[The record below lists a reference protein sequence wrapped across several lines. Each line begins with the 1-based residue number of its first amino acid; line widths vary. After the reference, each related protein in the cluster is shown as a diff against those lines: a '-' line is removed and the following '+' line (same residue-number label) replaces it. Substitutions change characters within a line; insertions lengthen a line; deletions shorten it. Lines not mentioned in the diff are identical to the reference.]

1 MTASKGKIF
10 IMRKLATL
18 TCLFLLSAC
27 GDESDYIFLQ
37 EEDDA
42 PVNMTPVT
50 YKTPVPARSNGTCLA
65 ASASPTTLANDPLL
79 AQQWHLSNTEQNAFS
94 NCAGIAGIDINLP
107 ESLWVTTTGS
117 GVKIGVLDT
126 DIDVTHPDLT
136 NNLNAANSIDF
147 NGSTFAGDHATSV
160 AGIIAAEKDN
170 GEGGAGIA
178 PAASIS
184 GLSILNSDNTNTSW
198 AKALGKNGEVS
209 ANLDI
214 FNQSFGYVKIESI
227 IGDYSYNASFES
239 YYKSGVQNLRDGKGA
254 LYFKA
259 AGNYFEDY
267 GVCESLES
275 NSHGLPCQSA
285 NMDPDNNIPYNMVV
299 AALNAKGM
307 ASSYSASGS
316 SVLFSAPGGEYGVN
330 NPAIITT
337 DDINNNSSVN
347 GQNGYT
353 SKFNGT
359 SSATPMVSG
368 VAALILAKNPNLGWR
383 DVRHILISSAKKVDN
398 DIAAAM
404 LIWETG
410 ETLTTEPTWQTNSAG
425 YHFHNW
431 YGFGLINAQAAV
443 EAAGNYGSNLP
454 AQQTKYQTSG
464 TLNQAIPD
472 NSNTGT
478 SHILSV
484 SEAEKLTV
492 ESVQIRLMLSH
503 LYLSDLQV
511 QLTSPNGMKSVLMT
525 PRNGMGTSISN
536 KEMVLLSQAFY
547 GENSLGDWKLEVF
560 DTNGGDTGTLHSWSM
575 TIYGH

>member
-1 MTASKGKIF
+1 
-10 IMRKLATL
+10 
-18 TCLFLLSAC
+18 
-27 GDESDYIFLQ
+27 
-37 EEDDA
+37 
-42 PVNMTPVT
+42 
-50 YKTPVPARSNGTCLA
+50 
-65 ASASPTTLANDPLL
+65 
-79 AQQWHLSNTEQNAFS
+79 
-94 NCAGIAGIDINLP
+94 
-107 ESLWVTTTGS
+107 
-117 GVKIGVLDT
+117 
-126 DIDVTHPDLT
+126 
-136 NNLNAANSIDF
+136 
-147 NGSTFAGDHATSV
+147 
-160 AGIIAAEKDN
+160 
-170 GEGGAGIA
+170 
-178 PAASIS
+178 
-184 GLSILNSDNTNTSW
+184 
-198 AKALGKNGEVS
+198 
-209 ANLDI
+209 
-214 FNQSFGYVKIESI
+214 
-227 IGDYSYNASFES
+227 
-239 YYKSGVQNLRDGKGA
+239 
-254 LYFKA
+254 
-259 AGNYFEDY
+259 
-267 GVCESLES
+267 
-275 NSHGLPCQSA
+275 PCQSA

>member
-1 MTASKGKIF
+1 MTDAKGTNLT
-10 IMRKLATL
+10 MRKLASL

-27 GDESDYIFLQ
+27 GDESNYIFLQ

-42 PVNMTPVT
+42 PVNLTSVT
-50 YKTPVPARSNGTCLA
+50 YKTPVPVRRNGTCLA

-79 AQQWHLSNTEQNAFS
+79 AQQWHLSNTGQNAFS
-94 NCAGIAGIDINLP
+94 NCAGIAGNDINLP
-107 ESLWVTTTGS
+107 ESLWNDVTGS
-117 GVKIGVLDT
+117 GIKVGVLDN
-126 DIDVTHPDLT
+126 DIDMLHPDLSA
-136 NNLNAANSIDF
+136 NLDSANSIDF
-147 NGSTFAGDHATSV
+147 IDTEFSGDHATSV
-160 AGIIAAEKDN
+160 AGIIAAEKN
-170 GEGGAGIA
+170 NAIGGAGVA
-178 PAASIS
+178 PEASIR
-184 GLSILNSDNTNTSW
+184 GFSILHSDNTNTSW
-198 AKALGKNGEVS
+198 ATALGQSGTKSGE
-209 ANLDI
+209 LDI

-227 IGDYSYNASFES
+227 IGGYSYSESFES
-239 YYKSGVQNLRDGKGA
+239 YYKNGVQNLRDGKGA

-275 NSHGLPCQSA
+275 NRHGLPCQSA

-316 SVLFSAPGGEYGVN
+316 SILFSAPGGEDGVN

-337 DDINNNSSVN
+337 DDNSSVN
-347 GQNGYT
+347 DQNGYT

-368 VAALILAKNPNLGWR
+368 VAALILAKNPSLGWR

-398 DIAAAM
+398 NIAAAM

-410 ETLTTEPTWQTNSAG
+410 ETLTTEPTWQTNNAG
-425 YHFHNW
+425 YHYHNW

-443 EAAGNYGSNLP
+443 DAAENYGSNLP
-454 AQQTKYQTSG
+454 AQQTKYKASG

-478 SHILSV
+478 RHILSV
-484 SEAEKLTV
+484 SETEKLTV

-503 LYLSDLQV
+503 PYLSDLQV
-511 QLTSPNGMKSVLMT
+511 QLTSPSGMKSVLMT

-547 GENSLGDWKLEVF
+547 GENSLGDWTLEVF
-560 DTNGGDTGTLHSWSM
+560 DTNGDDTGTLHNWSM
-575 TIYGH
+575 TVYGH